1 VSAPRLV
8 TFDVYAALVDYESG
22 LLPHMAGICADQ
34 ALARSLLRSWRAKQ
48 LEYAQISNSLQ
59 GERIPFRLITLR
71 ALEYTMA
78 GAGRTLSGGDLARL
92 LAAWDSLEPWPEALG
107 VLAALQHRGY
117 RIGLLSNGDEDM
129 LRVLVGSWSVGF
141 DHVFAS
147 DRAGFYKPHP
157 AIYALPMRMLALG
170 RDEVLHVAGSGND
183 VLGAKSAGLACAWSN
198 RSNERLIDPGVH
210 PDHDMRD
217 LTGLLAIL

>member
-1 VSAPRLV
+1 MSAPRLV

-22 LLPHMAGICADQ
+22 LLPQMAAICGDREI
-34 ALARSLLRSWRAKQ
+34 ARSLLRSWRAKQ
-48 LEYAQISNSLQ
+48 LEYAQLSNSLQ
-59 GERIPFRLITLR
+59 GERIPFRLVTRR

-78 GAGRTLSGGDLARL
+78 GTGHTLSENDLDRL
-92 LAAWDSLEPWPEALG
+92 MAIWDSLKPWPEALA
-107 VLAALQHRGY
+107 VLATLKDRGY
-117 RIGLLSNGDEDM
+117 LIGLLSNGDEAM
-129 LRVLVGSWSVGF
+129 LRALVGSWPVGF

-157 AIYALPMRMLALG
+157 AIYALPMRTPGLG

-198 RSNERLIDPGVH
+198 RNDDRLIDPGVR
-210 PDHDMRD
+210 PDHEMRD